1 MLSLNIALKSS
12 DMSSQ
17 DLNEKWD
24 LTTLSTHKISA
35 RETPDFTI
43 KEETVDVEGS
53 DVTDPFCVVADVVPC

>member
-1 MLSLNIALKSS
+1 
-12 DMSSQ
+12 MSSQ

-24 LTTLSTHKISA
+24 FTTLSTHKISA